1 MSQLRAAVSP
11 RVTATQPSTRLVAL
25 ASTLIAV
32 LELDGTALET
42 VLSHEA
48 DSSLPEEMLAC
59 WLGNHGI
66 DPSSREG
73 LANLPLLVAE
83 LLNRLEAHSPELSK
97 EAPHAAH

>member
-1 MSQLRAAVSP
+1 MNQLRTAVSP
-11 RVTATQPSTRLVAL
+11 RATTTQPSTRLVAL

-32 LELDGTALET
+32 LELDSAALET

-48 DSSLPEEMLAC
+48 DSGLPEEILAC
-59 WLGNHGI
+59 WLGNHDI

-83 LLNRLEAHSPELSK
+83 LLNRLEAHSSEFSK